1 MLADVRTIDRFE
13 GAYGAAYD
21 AVLQRPA
28 LRRTLFRA
36 VGSAD
41 PIVHLEELVAALVA
55 EAPTGVLLDVPCGGG
70 TLLPLL
76 ETAGFRGRA
85 VEVDLASA
93 MMARASNVAERVDG
107 FEVELVQADVTD
119 LPLEAASVDLVASIN
134 GLHVLPDPP
143 AALAELARVL
153 RPGGLA
159 CIVTITATRGV
170 RNRALRLVAR
180 VGSVL
185 PRDVETRD
193 ELLDLFADAGFDVER
208 DFGGKTFAGLLLR
221 RRT

>member
-1 MLADVRTIDRFE
+1 MLAAMRTIDRFE

-28 LRRTLFRA
+28 LRRTFFRA

-41 PIVHLEELVAALVA
+41 PLVHLERLVEALVA
-55 EAPTGVLLDVPCGGG
+55 DAPEGVLLDVPCGGG
-70 TLLPLL
+70 TMLPLL
-76 ETAGFRGRA
+76 EAAGFRGRV

-93 MMARASNVAERVDG
+93 MMARASIVAERVEA

-119 LPLEAASVDLVASIN
+119 LPLETASVDLVASIN

-153 RPGGLA
+153 RPGGRA
-159 CIVTITATRGV
+159 CIVTITATRGL

-180 VGSVL
+180 AASVL
-185 PRDVETRD
+185 PRDVESRD
-193 ELLDLFADAGFDVER
+193 ELLGLFADAGFEVER
-208 DFGGKTFAGLLLR
+208 DFGGATFAGLLLR
-221 RRT
+221 RRD